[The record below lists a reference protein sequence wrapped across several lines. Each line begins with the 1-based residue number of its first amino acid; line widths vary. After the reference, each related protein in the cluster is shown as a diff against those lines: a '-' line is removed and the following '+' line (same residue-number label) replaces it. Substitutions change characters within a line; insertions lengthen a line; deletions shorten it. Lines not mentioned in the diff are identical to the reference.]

1 MHNIQEKILELS
13 KSKDVLELGYRPL
26 GRLIDVDKPQ
36 LVKHHVQQ
44 LLKNG
49 LLRPK
54 SRKDIQYLLST
65 SSNKQPT
72 FVEIPML
79 GAANCGPASIVAEEQ
94 LEKSIRVSES
104 ILKKLGNIF
113 ALLAVGD
120 SMNQAKVNHESI
132 EDGDY
137 VIIDSDQKS
146 PAVGDYILSIIDNC
160 ANIKK
165 YMRTKDGG
173 IALLSE
179 STEKYP
185 PIYIHEDDD
194 FIVNGKV
201 IQVIKGV
208 K

>member
-1 MHNIQEKILELS
+1 MHDIQEKILKLS
-13 KSKDVLELGYRPL
+13 KSKDILELGYRPL
-26 GRLIDVDKPQ
+26 GRLIGVDKPQ

-54 SRKDIQYLLST
+54 TRKDIQYLLST
-65 SSNKQPT
+65 SSTKQPA
-72 FVEIPML
+72 FIEIPML
-79 GAANCGPASIVAEEQ
+79 GAANCGPASVLAEEQ
-94 LEKSIRVSES
+94 LEKSICVSES
-104 ILKKLGNIF
+104 LLKKRGNIF

-120 SMNQAKVNHESI
+120 SMNQARVNHQSI
-132 EDGDY
+132 EDKDY
-137 VIIDSDQKS
+137 VIIDADQKS
-146 PAVGDYILSIIDNC
+146 PTTGDYILSIIDNC

-165 YMRTKDGG
+165 YARTKNGD

-179 STEKYP
+179 STEKYS
-185 PIYIHEDDD
+185 PIYIHENDD